1 MNLTAEAP
9 HWLALI
15 LIALLAAASIE
26 DAVRLR
32 ISNLISAAI
41 LAGAVAAAIIVGPE
55 LSLWQNVA
63 VFVGLL
69 VIGTAVFALG
79 MMGGGDIKLLA
90 ATGLWFDLPGAF
102 LMIMSVLIAGGLLA
116 LLLLAARL
124 IGWSDAT
131 RERIVVLKRRGGIPY
146 GIAIAGGA
154 TLALSIARGWG

>member
-41 LAGAVAAAIIVGPE
+41 LAGAAAAAIIVGPE